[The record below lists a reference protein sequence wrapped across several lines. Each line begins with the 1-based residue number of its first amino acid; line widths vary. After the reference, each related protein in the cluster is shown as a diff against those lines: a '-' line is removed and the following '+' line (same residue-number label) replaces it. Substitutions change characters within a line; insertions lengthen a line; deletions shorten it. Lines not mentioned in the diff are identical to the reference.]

1 MAAKV
6 FDGFFLGDAETSMD
20 GDFLDLNKISR
31 LVNLAGMEVS
41 NVWASQG
48 FVYETYNWEDQP
60 DYLVFP
66 GMERDRAL
74 QDLIEFIDVSIRRGL
89 SVLVFS
95 LRGVS
100 RNVFAVCAYLMYKY
114 HWGFEKSYDFVL
126 SKKSDIQINQGFVQ
140 QLFALEKRLFIQRQK
155 LLQMTH
161 PNLEQNDSEFIKK
174 ENMRKKEWDPA
185 YLQCSNYGVH
195 SNNKKG
201 MSSSNLIKNG
211 TSDEME
217 EDEVGDELLLI
228 YSFLNSKN
236 TITVMPGPYLDAI
249 DIPKHFKL
257 KFNNELQE
265 EDIHMFPTQ
274 PSAPNLKAKFGILKK
289 KKVTKATVKKPDAAS
304 DGLPARPTSAI
315 VTSTIP
321 SASIPA
327 QIPVSG
333 PGSVKVSKGNE
344 NKMSSTAPTPSN
356 VQVKGKESNK
366 DIVSKENNNVNGTV
380 PHLAQTKGRDTREV
394 LKEISPGS
402 EKGLGSSKQPTQ
414 NLVQGSQSS
423 VTTASSSSVSASNR
437 SMSSVLE
444 GRDLCQYVGVGVG
457 VNEGRTEGGN
467 IVHNGP
473 TPDERLRHLM
483 QDMQISGPGGALRM
497 DDNYDLKGRPGLS
510 RSSNTHPT
518 ANTNTTNDHTIDRC
532 TEKSSDKRWDK
543 SNDKNSDK
551 SNIKSSEKTSIKTAD
566 RNSDKNSDTKIAPK
580 NKNSA
585 CSDASAVLSRYKS
598 DGLSERDDGGERKRK
613 DLHSSSVSMNGVG
626 EYKGQYQDNNN
637 LSLSLYDLA
646 ALPLHS
652 DRIASPKGS
661 KNLHSSNSN
670 SNSDSYRRLSRSS
683 SMGDEDD
690 REVQRNDRNKR
701 EMVVTA
707 ALSRSTVSS
716 NSRYSS
722 APGNGTLSQ
731 STDRD
736 RDKERARERERDRE
750 FERERLRA
758 IDREN
763 AKDRARE
770 REREMEWERERER
783 EKAREREKDRD
794 REAERAYKIQ
804 QHIINQQHRQS
815 PQSVKKPI
823 RKNPISN
830 EQERDRDRDRDRER
844 ETDLLASFQ
853 QRGNEAAVRVRYS
866 NMPISSSEPSLT
878 LNLNTP
884 NKNVRKAWQEDPY
897 NYRTNGTY
905 DLKGR
910 YTVNTTS
917 TKPNQSVGQA
927 DREREKDRDR
937 EKDRE
942 RGSTQSVDSRLS
954 TERERVTPRTY
965 R

>member
-201 MSSSNLIKNG
+201 MSASNLIKNG

-304 DGLPARPTSAI
+304 DGLSARPTSAI

-356 VQVKGKESNK
+356 VQVKGNDSNK

-483 QDMQISGPGGALRM
+483 QDMQINGPGGVLRM

-613 DLHSSSVSMNGVG
+613 DLHSSSVSVNGVG

-661 KNLHSSNSN
+661 KNLHSSNSNSNSN

-722 APGNGTLSQ
+722 APEMALYPNRQIEIEIRREQERGREIGSLRGRDSELSIV
-731 STDRD
+731 RMPKIELE
-736 RDKERARERERDRE
+736 REKERWNGREKEKGRKRGRERKIGT
-750 FERERLRA
+750 ERLRELIRFSSTLSTNSTA
-758 IDREN
+758 NLPNPLKNQYGKIPYQMSRREI
-763 AKDRARE
+763 E
-770 REREMEWERERER
+770 TEIGIGR
-783 EKAREREKDRD
+783 EKQICWLAFN
-794 REAERAYKIQ
+794 REATRLQYGYVTATCRFLQ
-804 QHIINQQHRQS
+804 ASRVSHSTSTH
-815 PQSVKKPI
+815 PI
-823 RKNPISN
+823 RTYAKHGRRIRTTTVRTARTIS
-830 EQERDRDRDRDRER
+830 
-844 ETDLLASFQ
+844 
-853 QRGNEAAVRVRYS
+853 
-866 NMPISSSEPSLT
+866 
-878 LNLNTP
+878 
-884 NKNVRKAWQEDPY
+884 KEDI
-897 NYRTNGTY
+897 
-905 DLKGR
+905 L
-910 YTVNTTS
+910 
-917 TKPNQSVGQA
+917 
-927 DREREKDRDR
+927 
-937 EKDRE
+937 
-942 RGSTQSVDSRLS
+942 
-954 TERERVTPRTY
+954 
-965 R
+965 